1 MLSLARALFGDFDI
15 DDIMNNSRLVLT
27 LTLTLTLTRTRART
41 LTLTLTLTLTSGY
54 LNAVL
59 FLIYLFVAV
68 FILLSMFLAILG
80 EAQAAVREAEMMQRE
95 EGKADQPY
103 GVLGDAKDWIWSSVK
118 KIRERRRK
126 RKEGAEEEGD
136 GEEEEDE
143 DEDEPLDMALQTALL
158 KMQAKLDSSL
168 KQRMSGLEVR
178 LLKEL
183 SRMETKLAESPSP
196 AVCAA
201 SSSAKRTSVEKSRRA
216 THAGDGDRSRKCGPS
231 SASPVQLRKASAH
244 ASKSSKEEPQKSR
257 ASASPAA
264 KRKPSVTNTIDLG
277 VSPPASPRNNLS
289 C

>member
-1 MLSLARALFGDFDI
+1 MSPVAALMAGYHSTHGAYLTLVRGLFGDFDME
-15 DDIMNNSRLVLT
+15 DLASKTGGD
-27 LTLTLTLTRTRART
+27 
-41 LTLTLTLTLTSGY
+41 Y
-54 LNAVL
+54 AVVVM
-59 FLIYLFVAV
+59 LIYLFIAV

-95 EGKADQPY
+95 EGKAEQPY

-201 SSSAKRTSVEKSRRA
+201 SSSAKRASVEKSRRA

-257 ASASPAA
+257 ASASPVA

>member
-1 MLSLARALFGDFDI
+1 MRAAHARIPPADKYQSVKGHVFTEEELAR
-15 DDIMNNSRLVLT
+15 
-27 LTLTLTLTRTRART
+27 
-41 LTLTLTLTLTSGY
+41 
-54 LNAVL
+54 
-59 FLIYLFVAV
+59 
-68 FILLSMFLAILG
+68 
-80 EAQAAVREAEMMQRE
+80 QAEEAEK
-95 EGKADQPY
+95 KARQNENPGLD
-103 GVLGDAKDWIWSSVK
+103 DALS
-118 KIRERRRK
+118 
-126 RKEGAEEEGD
+126 
-136 GEEEEDE
+136 
-143 DEDEPLDMALQTALL
+143 MALQTALL

-201 SSSAKRTSVEKSRRA
+201 SSSAKRASVEKSRRA

-257 ASASPAA
+257 ASASPVA

>member
-1 MLSLARALFGDFDI
+1 MD
-15 DDIMNNSRLVLT
+15 NSRGYANGVMFLV
-27 LTLTLTLTRTRART
+27 
-41 LTLTLTLTLTSGY
+41 
-54 LNAVL
+54 
-59 FLIYLFVAV
+59 YLFVAV

-103 GVLGDAKDWIWSSVK
+103 GVLGNAKDWIWNSVK

-126 RKEGAEEEGD
+126 RKEGEEEEGD
-136 GEEEEDE
+136 GEEDEDE

-216 THAGDGDRSRKCGPS
+216 THAGDGDRSRKCGQS

-264 KRKPSVTNTIDLG
+264 KRKPSVTNTTDLG

>member
-1 MLSLARALFGDFDI
+1 MDARAREDGG
-15 DDIMNNSRLVLT
+15 VAAVAAA
-27 LTLTLTLTRTRART
+27 RAR
-41 LTLTLTLTLTSGY
+41 
-54 LNAVL
+54 
-59 FLIYLFVAV
+59 
-68 FILLSMFLAILG
+68 
-80 EAQAAVREAEMMQRE
+80 E
-95 EGKADQPY
+95 D
-103 GVLGDAKDWIWSSVK
+103 
-118 KIRERRRK
+118 
-126 RKEGAEEEGD
+126 
-136 GEEEEDE
+136 EDE

-158 KMQAKLDSSL
+158 KMQAKLDMSL

-264 KRKPSVTNTIDLG
+264 KRKPSVTNMTDLG
-277 VSPPASPRNNLS
+277 VSPPASPRNLS